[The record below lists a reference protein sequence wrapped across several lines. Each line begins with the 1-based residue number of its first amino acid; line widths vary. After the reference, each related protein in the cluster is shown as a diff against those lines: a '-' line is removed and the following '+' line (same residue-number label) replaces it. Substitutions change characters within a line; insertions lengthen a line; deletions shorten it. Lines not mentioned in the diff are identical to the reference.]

1 MVTDNQEVAQQPPPE
16 AAPPPED
23 VAPEPQNSILDEID
37 KLNAAPDIEIEEL
50 PPDTEAP
57 AEPVA
62 EAPTAAPEAPAPE
75 VPAPEVPGQPETP
88 AAPPAAPQPS
98 PEQLQQLQAQAAE
111 YEKLRQQAAIQN
123 ETRKHQQQLEAQGH
137 TPEQAQQM
145 AGQYIQS
152 RQAQQNLMGKAD
164 EYGQHLLG
172 KVAASEH
179 FAQKYSLGMAELAIL
194 RQAETP
200 EIMEELAKQIADRQK
215 TQAELEQLRKAQ
227 VPPQQYDSSQGQ
239 PQVASGDDSW
249 LDRYNA
255 GDRSANAVA
264 AARRV
269 VGME

>member
-1 MVTDNQEVAQQPPPE
+1 MVTDSEEVAQQPLPE
-16 AAPPPED
+16 VVPPPEN
-23 VAPEPQNSILDEID
+23 VAPEPQNSILSEID
-37 KLNAAPDIEIEEL
+37 KLNAAPDIEIEEP

-62 EAPTAAPEAPAPE
+62 ETPAAAPEALAP
-75 VPAPEVPGQPETP
+75 VAPGQPE
-88 AAPPAAPQPS
+88 APVAPQLS
-98 PEQLQQLQAQAAE
+98 PEQIQQLQTQAAE

-123 ETRKHQQQLEAQGH
+123 ETRKYQQQLENQGYA
-137 TPEQAQQM
+137 PEQAEQ
-145 AGQYIQS
+145 AASQYIQS
-152 RQAQQNLMGKAD
+152 RQAQQNLMSKAD

-179 FAQKYSLGMAELAIL
+179 FAQQYNLGMSDLAVL

-200 EIMEELAKQIADRQK
+200 QIMEALAKQMADRGK
-215 TQAELEQLRKAQ
+215 MQAELEQLRKAQ

-239 PQVASGDDSW
+239 PQVASSDDSW

-264 AARRV
+264 AARRA